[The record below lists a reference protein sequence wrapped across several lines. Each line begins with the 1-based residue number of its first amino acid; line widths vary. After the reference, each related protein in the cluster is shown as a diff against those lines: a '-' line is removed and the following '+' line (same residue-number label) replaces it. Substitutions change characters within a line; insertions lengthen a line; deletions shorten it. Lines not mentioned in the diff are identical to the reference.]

1 MKLLNDT
8 ANQHYLS
15 QVEQRLNTCNPTAI
29 RRNQKIYAFEIQK
42 RGTSDEIKLGPA
54 TQKPIAGN
62 LTLHDLFS
70 FDVEP
75 KSNLRQNF
83 EALFQRYE
91 ESLRTHTEALLK
103 KAEVRSADISDEL
116 IALFSAKLLNFMRN
130 PYSIPK
136 MLDTFK
142 GFAGLRPVDPNQD
155 RFLQLVLNGRKPHQK
170 AMCRRLGLSDTQY
183 LHWLG
188 TMFLMLHELSPG
200 KETMFDGMVRN
211 LFTNKDYSV
220 EVMISMYSTENCLLS
235 DRSFSTNLQVLEKD
249 GMDFNLRHNAFI
261 RYVFA
266 RRTALLP
273 SDTPPDL
280 IAMSRILEPR
290 ITVHYSVDDMT
301 QLRYYNQNVINQSHS
316 RVFCASNAGILF

>member
-1 MKLLNDT
+1 
-8 ANQHYLS
+8 
-15 QVEQRLNTCNPTAI
+15 
-29 RRNQKIYAFEIQK
+29 
-42 RGTSDEIKLGPA
+42 
-54 TQKPIAGN
+54 
-62 LTLHDLFS
+62 
-70 FDVEP
+70 
-75 KSNLRQNF
+75 
-83 EALFQRYE
+83 
-91 ESLRTHTEALLK
+91 
-103 KAEVRSADISDEL
+103 
-116 IALFSAKLLNFMRN
+116 
-130 PYSIPK
+130 
-136 MLDTFK
+136 
-142 GFAGLRPVDPNQD
+142 
-155 RFLQLVLNGRKPHQK
+155 
-170 AMCRRLGLSDTQY
+170 
-183 LHWLG
+183 
-188 TMFLMLHELSPG
+188 MFLMLHELSPG

-220 EVMISMYSTENCLLS
+220 GVMISMYSTENCLLS
-235 DRSFSTNLQVLEKD
+235 DRSFSTNLQDLEKD